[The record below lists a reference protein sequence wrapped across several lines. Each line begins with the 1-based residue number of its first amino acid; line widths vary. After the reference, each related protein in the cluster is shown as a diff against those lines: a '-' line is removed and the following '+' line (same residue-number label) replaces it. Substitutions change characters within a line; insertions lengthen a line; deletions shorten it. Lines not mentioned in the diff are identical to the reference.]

1 MSIRSRYQ
9 TPGSARRFGSHRL
22 VGRQV
27 MDDDINEVLGKS
39 RFSHCIPAC
48 ENILSHRAQAAYQ
61 FVRSFLVHFAV
72 LQHSNVTSLQV
83 LRSRSEHPYD

>member
-39 RFSHCIPAC
+39 RFSHCF
-48 ENILSHRAQAAYQ
+48 LH
-61 FVRSFLVHFAV
+61 VRIFCLTGRKP
-72 LQHSNVTSLQV
+72 LTSLSVRFWFTSQCYSTPT
-83 LRSRSEHPYD
+83 LHRSKF